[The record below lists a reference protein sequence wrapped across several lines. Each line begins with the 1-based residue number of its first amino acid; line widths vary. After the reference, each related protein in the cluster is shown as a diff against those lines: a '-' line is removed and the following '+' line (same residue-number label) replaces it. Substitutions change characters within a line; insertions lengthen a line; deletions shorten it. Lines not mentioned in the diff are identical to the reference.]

1 MAPICGDK
9 VQALT
14 STECRFSFILSFS
27 LLYLP
32 WDLTV
37 YTSNL
42 IHKTT
47 QFEKIA
53 RFPHAYHRNKKFQRG
68 EDRKEWKRKG
78 KEDVKQCSLIN

>member
-1 MAPICGDK
+1 MAVICGDK

-14 STECRFSFILSFS
+14 STEYRFSFILSFS

-37 YTSNL
+37 YTSNV

-53 RFPHAYHRNKKFQRG
+53 RFPTLTTATKSSGG
-68 EDRKEWKRKG
+68 ERIEKSEREGGRKMLN
-78 KEDVKQCSLIN
+78 SAA